1 MGVAEALNHPLVE
14 VLHNATGPPGYK
26 CKEFEATFERKQMK
40 LHLRTHTGEKPF
52 TCNYSECG
60 LAFARQTAMNTHRKE
75 PMKRFLITVVL
86 FVKESFSVEVIS

>member
-1 MGVAEALNHPLVE
+1 MGAAEALNHPLVE

-52 TCNYSECG
+52 TCTYLGCDI
-60 LAFARQTAMNTHRKE
+60 AFARQTAKHTPEKNTRKY
-75 PMKRFLITVVL
+75 V
-86 FVKESFSVEVIS
+86 